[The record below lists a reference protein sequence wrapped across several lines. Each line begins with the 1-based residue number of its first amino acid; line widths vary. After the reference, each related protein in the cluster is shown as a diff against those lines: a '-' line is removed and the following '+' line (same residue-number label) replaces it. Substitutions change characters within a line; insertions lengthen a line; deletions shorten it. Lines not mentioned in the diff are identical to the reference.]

1 MRRALVVSAV
11 LAIAVAFSLATA
23 SASSSTVNLLT
34 PTTGT
39 IAFSQSGG
47 SPEMVITTLT
57 GSAAGTGVLAGATS
71 YTLSSGSPL
80 VFTASGPHDYATTGT
95 LSFELN
101 GGSFLTGTLSGI
113 SLEQIGRL
121 VILTATLTVSGGS
134 SGLSGAQVAIIIDLP
149 SGTSL
154 SGLTGVEF
162 GGFSVGE
169 GLGSVT
175 PEPSTMLLFGSGL
188 LVFAG
193 FCRRKSTQS

>member
-1 MRRALVVSAV
+1 MRRAIVISAV
-11 LAIAVAFSLATA
+11 LALAVAFSLSTA

-47 SPEMVITTLT
+47 SPQMVITTLT
-57 GSAAGTGVLAGATS
+57 GTATGSGILSGATS
-71 YTLSSGSPL
+71 YTLSGGPL
-80 VFTASGPHDYATTGT
+80 TFTASGPHDYATTGT

-101 GGSFLTGTLSGI
+101 GGSLLTGTLSNI
-113 SLEQIGRL
+113 NLEQFGRF

-134 SGLSGAQVAIIIDLP
+134 SGLAGGQVGIIIDLP
-149 SGTSL
+149 SGTPL
-154 SGLTGVEF
+154 SSLTGVEF

-193 FCRRKSTQS
+193 VYRRKHTS